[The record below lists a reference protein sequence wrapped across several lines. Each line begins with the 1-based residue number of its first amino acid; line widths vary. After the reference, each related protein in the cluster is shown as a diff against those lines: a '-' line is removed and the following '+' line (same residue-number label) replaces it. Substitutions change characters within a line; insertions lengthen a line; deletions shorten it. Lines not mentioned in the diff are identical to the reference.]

1 LVTGDRLAQA
11 KYCHKFE
18 DYPPKIPQ
26 VNVTGSKG
34 SRERERLECS
44 KKRLVH
50 KTHQKKPANDT
61 PIDVVS

>member
-1 LVTGDRLAQA
+1 MATGDRIAQA

-26 VNVTGSKG
+26 VNGTGSKG
-34 SRERERLECS
+34 QREREIRVF